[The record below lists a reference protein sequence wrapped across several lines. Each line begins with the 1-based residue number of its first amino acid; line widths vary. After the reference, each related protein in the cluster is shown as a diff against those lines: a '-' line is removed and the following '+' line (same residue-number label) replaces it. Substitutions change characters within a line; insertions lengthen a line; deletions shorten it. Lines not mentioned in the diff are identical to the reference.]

1 LTVIGRGH
9 RFYPARGG
17 NIVAQPTTARALA
30 APDVLVKELRGEAV
44 LLDLNTE
51 RYFGLD
57 PIGTRAWS
65 LLTTQPTIDEAY
77 RAMLA
82 EYDVDPEQLRRDLD
96 GFVARLRG
104 HGLLEVDDG
113 AAPDDA

>member
-1 LTVIGRGH
+1 M
-9 RFYPARGG
+9 
-17 NIVAQPTTARALA
+17 AQPTKTRALA

-57 PIGTRAWS
+57 RIGTRAWS

-77 RAMLA
+77 RALLA
-82 EYDVDPEQLRRDLD
+82 EYDVDPERLRRDLD
-96 GFVARLRG
+96 GFVVRLRN
-104 HGLLEVDDG
+104 HGLIEVDGG